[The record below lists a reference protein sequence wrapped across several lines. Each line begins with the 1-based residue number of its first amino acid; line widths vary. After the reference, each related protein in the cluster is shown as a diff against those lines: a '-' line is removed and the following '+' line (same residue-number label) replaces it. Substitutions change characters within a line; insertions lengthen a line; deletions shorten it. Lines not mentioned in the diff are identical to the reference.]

1 MQNGPMTG
9 FVAAVFALVA
19 AGGAPAQQAGNSWK
33 PDGNV
38 EFVVGAGAGGEN
50 DRIARAIQHVL
61 TNGRQVD
68 SMTVLN
74 KPGAAQIIEICYLS
88 GKNSSATEL
97 RFTAGQ

>member
-19 AGGAPAQQAGNSWK
+19 AGGAQTQQAGNSWK

-50 DRIARAIQHVL
+50 DRIASAIQHVL

-68 SMTVLN
+68 SMTVLH
-74 KPGAAQIIEICYLS
+74 KPGAVQTIAIGYLAGEKRVANEIE
-88 GKNSSATEL
+88 
-97 RFTAGQ
+97 RD